1 MPRHIVCLTYDFD
14 ALSLPIAKG
23 TVTPTPLSRGEFGLV
38 GVERI
43 RRLLKAHRVRA
54 TFFVPGHTIESF
66 PDAVGTLVE
75 DGHEIACHGWTHRRP
90 AALSRDEE
98 RDELVRAAAAIERVS
113 GRPPRGY
120 RSPSWDLSENTL
132 DLLLELGFSYDSSLM
147 GHDYLPYRPRRGDA
161 VPLLEPA
168 RFGDPVDLIELP
180 VSWSLDDYTHYE
192 WSVMS
197 GGALNQGLM
206 SWRAVLDN
214 WTADFDYMTRTLD
227 WGVTTYTFHPFVS
240 GRGHR
245 MMAMEALIRHVRNGG
260 AEFATMA
267 EVADAAVDRLGPIDG
282 VAGR

>member
-1 MPRHIVCLTYDFD
+1 MPRHFVCLTYDFD

-38 GVERI
+38 GIERI
-43 RRLLKAHRVRA
+43 RRLLMAHRIRA
-54 TFFVPGHTIESF
+54 TFFVPGHTIETF
-66 PDAVGTLVE
+66 PDAVRSLVD
-75 DGHEIACHGWTHRRP
+75 DGHEIACHGWTHRKPSELTR
-90 AALSRDEE
+90 AEE
-98 RDELVRAAAAIERVS
+98 RDELIRANAAIERIS
-113 GRPPRGY
+113 GRRARGY

-132 DLLLELGFSYDSSLM
+132 DLLLELDFAYDSSLM
-147 GHDYLPYRPRRGDA
+147 GHDYLPYRPRSGDA

-168 RFGDPVDLIELP
+168 SFGTSVDLIEIP
-180 VSWSLDDYTHYE
+180 VSWSLDDYIHYE

-197 GGALNQGLM
+197 GGTLNQGLM

-214 WTADFDYMTRTLD
+214 WTADFDYMTRTHD

-245 MMAMEALIRHVRNGG
+245 MTAMEALIRHVRDGG

-267 EVADAAVDRLGPIDG
+267 EIAEDAADRLGP
-282 VAGR
+282 AGG

>member
-1 MPRHIVCLTYDFD
+1 MPRHFVCLTYDFD

-38 GVERI
+38 GIERI
-43 RRLLKAHRVRA
+43 RRLLMAHRIRA
-54 TFFVPGHTIESF
+54 TFFVPGHTIETF
-66 PDAVGTLVE
+66 PDAVRSLVD
-75 DGHEIACHGWTHRRP
+75 DGHEIACHGWTHRKPSELTR
-90 AALSRDEE
+90 AEE
-98 RDELVRAAAAIERVS
+98 RDELVRANAAIERIS
-113 GRPPRGY
+113 GRRARGY

-132 DLLLELGFSYDSSLM
+132 DLLLELDFAYDSSLM
-147 GHDYLPYRPRRGDA
+147 GHDYLPYRPRSGDA
-161 VPLLEPA
+161 VPLLEQA
-168 RFGDPVDLIELP
+168 SFGTPVDLIEIP

-197 GGALNQGLM
+197 GGTLNQGLM

-214 WTADFDYMTRTLD
+214 WTADFDYMTRTHD

-245 MMAMEALIRHVRNGG
+245 MTAMEALIRHVRDGG

-267 EVADAAVDRLGPIDG
+267 EIAEDAADRLGP
-282 VAGR
+282 AGG